1 MMDADRERA
10 FDAYYA
16 GGATPEN
23 TFRLFTA
30 FVNSVHAKHMRCTSN
45 TTTSGVR
52 AKHAFGL
59 MASRSEREMHARTL
73 QELLYHAV
81 RQLDGLCEYYDALS
95 RDQGEGSAEI
105 AQECL
110 GDFCRTCRIICESVR
125 GDETYEQYE
134 RERVESEE
142 CHRRWELA
150 AARDGR
156 ESVHGGVLAQSAAGP
171 G

>member
-1 MMDADRERA
+1 MSD
-10 FDAYYA
+10 
-16 GGATPEN
+16 
-23 TFRLFTA
+23 
-30 FVNSVHAKHMRCTSN
+30 
-45 TTTSGVR
+45 VR
-52 AKHAFGL
+52 AKQLFCL

-134 RERVESEE
+134 RER
-142 CHRRWELA
+142 
-150 AARDGR
+150 AARHGR
-156 ESVHGGVLAQSAAGP
+156 EAVHGGVSTQSAAGP